1 MMPYK
6 KKIQTDRKVS
16 TDLADLSSLGDENQ
30 DTKSTDLC
38 FPQDTCGLNVCLKDQ
53 TDLADS
59 SSLGDENPDT
69 DSHHFISDQFKVQ
82 SDDVKG
88 PLIGDH
94 ETQESEAGEADLH
107 KYLVGCK
114 KNPGHRQFIP
124 VETFTLKHLP
134 EGFQDNDLYEYIKV
148 IADLTVRVGVEMS
161 SQYRPKFWPETTQP
175 YPFYNMRERRNL
187 RTGSGRV
194 WDVNKFQDG
203 VTQDGGY
210 GRTAYTKCWCRKCE
224 GSNSPSNVW
233 WEFDVYTAT
242 HVVFDAIEA
251 NHTTLR
257 LFYDTDE
264 SPVFIVDKVSVGYVN
279 IEDDSCRLN
288 CVTCDETLG
297 NKVMG
302 MWKHLEIVS
311 EKVWE
316 KYKASKFAHKLTF
329 IVSHPHGCSKQV
341 SVGQWKDKLEVGG
354 RSKFTYTTCT
364 CPGSSGAHV
373 ECLGYSK
380 WSWSELVHSG
390 SLKSGLNYSG
400 AGFL

>member
-1 MMPYK
+1 
-6 KKIQTDRKVS
+6 
-16 TDLADLSSLGDENQ
+16 
-30 DTKSTDLC
+30 KSTDLC
-38 FPQDTCGLNVCLKDQ
+38 FPQDTCGQCCLKDQ
-53 TDLADS
+53 TDLVDF

-69 DSHHFISDQFKVQ
+69 DPHHFTSDQSKVQ
-82 SDDVKG
+82 SDEVEG
-88 PLIGDH
+88 PLIGNH
-94 ETQESEAGEADLH
+94 ETQESEGGEADLH

-134 EGFQDNDLYEYIKV
+134 EGLQDNDLYEHIKI
-148 IADLTVRVGVEMS
+148 IADLTVRVDVKMS
-161 SQYRPKFWPETTQP
+161 SPDRPKFYPKTTQP
-175 YPFYNMRERRNL
+175 YPFSNMSERRNL

-203 VTQDGGY
+203 VWQDGGY
-210 GRTAYTKCWCRKCE
+210 GDIDYTKCWCRKCE

-257 LFYDTDE
+257 LFYDTND
-264 SPVFIVDKVSVGYVN
+264 SQVVSVDKVSVRYVN
-279 IEDDSCRLN
+279 IEYDLCELN
-288 CVTCDETLG
+288 CVTCDKNLG
-297 NKVMG
+297 NKLMG
-302 MWKHLEIVS
+302 MWEHFENIWR
-311 EKVWE
+311 KVWN
-316 KYKASKFAHKLTF
+316 KYRASISPHKLTF

-341 SVGQWKDKLEVGG
+341 SFGQWKDRLEVGGG

-373 ECLGYSK
+373 QCLGYK
-380 WSWSELVHSG
+380 DWNWSDLVHSG
-390 SLKSGLNYSG
+390 SFKSGLNYSG
-400 AGFL
+400 VGFF